1 MATTVAPD
9 KGMPVAKNV
18 ALYTSDTGLGAGTV
32 TSSDIL
38 VDTYSSADFLID
50 ATIAGAAPTLNV
62 YIQKKGPN
70 GNYSDIVSFTQLT
83 ATGKKWVTFLPAAAT
98 ADGAVQDAGLAA
110 GSVLKTNLGQVLRI
124 KAVFGG
130 TISGSAV
137 NVWGD
142 FYR

>member
-1 MATTVAPD
+1 MATTVSPD
-9 KGMPVAKNV
+9 KNLPVAKNV
-18 ALYTSDTGLGAGTV
+18 ALYTGDTGLGSGTV
-32 TSSDIL
+32 ISSDIL
-38 VDTYSSADFLID
+38 VDSFSAADFLID
-50 ATIAGAAPTLNV
+50 ATLAGASPTLNV

-70 GNYSDIVSFTQLT
+70 GNYSDLISFTQLT
-83 ATGKKWVTFLPAAAT
+83 ATGKRWITFLPTAPTADIAISDAALAAA
-98 ADGAVQDAGLAA
+98 
-110 GSVLKTNLGQVLRI
+110 SVIKSNLGQVIRV